1 MPQAERFDILVLGSG
16 KGGKLLAWSLA
27 RSGMSPFM
35 GRLLL
40 MRWPVHEGM
49 TRAPRIKSAQG
60 VNRRPIWRCRYPDR
74 CIPRSGRTR
83 RWRPY
88 ASIGSDS

>member
-1 MPQAERFDILVLGSG
+1 MPPAERFDILVLGSG
-16 KGGKLLAWSLA
+16 EVRPRLGDGDTAYALA
-27 RSGMSPFM
+27 G
-35 GRLLL
+35 
-40 MRWPVHEGM
+40 HEGM
-49 TRAPRIKSAQG
+49 IGAPRIKSAQG

-74 CIPRSGRTR
+74 CIPRSGRTL

>member
-1 MPQAERFDILVLGSG
+1 MPISLGSRAFDIFEVLVQSVG
-16 KGGKLLAWSLA
+16 
-27 RSGMSPFM
+27 
-35 GRLLL
+35 
-40 MRWPVHEGM
+40 E

-60 VNRRPIWRCRYPDR
+60 VNRRPIWRCSYPDR
-74 CIPRSGRTR
+74 SIPRSGRTR